1 MIVNLQHLPS
11 LCLLLLSLSL
21 QLQVPLKLFIAL
33 LYLLAQLRLFW
44 LLRGGNSGEAD
55 AFLDFFVVDE
65 GDKLEQVDLAENV
78 LENEPQVGLGLD
90 RTDQTVEHTRDKV
103 VLHLV
108 SRYYVI
114 VFGSLMLGIVDK
126 DVECSKCVKEH
137 QIGILCFGSLN
148 KGVVE
153 EQLGHV
159 LYNTKI
165 KSEMVLVPNSFLIR
179 RRWLLLHKEPEFRCQ
194 FRVLSYEEEQ
204 LIDFIVEM
212 FSLENRMTIFKH
224 HFINWLATVFRLI

>member
-1 MIVNLQHLPS
+1 MFVLILVLFFLFFLAAKHLRPEATALFLLFSLLTHWRCPYHHILDRCKLIVNLQHLPS

-55 AFLDFFVVDE
+55 AFLDFFVVDK
-65 GDKLEQVDLAENV
+65 GYKLEQVDLAENI
-78 LENEPQVGLGLD
+78 LENEAQVGLGLD
-90 RTDQTVEHTRDKV
+90 RTNQAVEHTRDKV

-137 QIGILCFGSLN
+137 KIGILCFGSLN

-153 EQLGHV
+153 E
-159 LYNTKI
+159 
-165 KSEMVLVPNSFLIR
+165 
-179 RRWLLLHKEPEFRCQ
+179 
-194 FRVLSYEEEQ
+194 
-204 LIDFIVEM
+204 
-212 FSLENRMTIFKH
+212 
-224 HFINWLATVFRLI
+224 